1 MLNRAP
7 TSLQRLLDRAPSLA
21 VFGIRLYVAIAILQF
36 VAGFVVGVSGSAVLL
51 DYDLGFFDAL
61 FPAGG

>member
-7 TSLQRLLDRAPSLA
+7 TSLQRLMGRAHPLA

-36 VAGFVVGVSGSAVLL
+36 VAGFVAGASGSLVLL
-51 DYDLGFFDAL
+51 DYDLGFVNSL
-61 FPAGG
+61 FPVGD

>member
-51 DYDLGFFDAL
+51 DYDLGIFNLL
-61 FPAGG
+61 FPVGG